1 MALPTFNTKSPTIK
15 RILKEATELSSQK
28 DPTLHAA
35 PLESNLFEWHFTLQG
50 PPSTPYGEGAYH
62 GRIILPPTYPLRPPS
77 FRFLTPTGRFEVNRE
92 ICLSISGHH
101 EETWQPAW
109 GIRTA
114 LWALRAFMEGDAK
127 GQVGGMEMPEKERRR
142 LAGESRTW
150 RCQGCGGRSNQDIL
164 KEEGGEGG
172 EGKGS
177 EHVVP
182 EELKFGFRDQMA
194 AAESK
199 DVVRGKGKEAI
210 SASTTDPVPASASA
224 ASPSPPTMSSTEAIH
239 PTRTVPTASPSH
251 LTPPLPTTTHQMQ
264 SDGVP
269 AWVDK
274 AITALVAALAVMVIK
289 KIFV

>member
-1 MALPTFNTKSPTIK
+1 
-15 RILKEATELSSQK
+15 
-28 DPTLHAA
+28 
-35 PLESNLFEWHFTLQG
+35 
-50 PPSTPYGEGAYH
+50 
-62 GRIILPPTYPLRPPS
+62 
-77 FRFLTPTGRFEVNRE
+77 
-92 ICLSISGHH
+92 
-101 EETWQPAW
+101 
-109 GIRTA
+109 
-114 LWALRAFMEGDAK
+114 MEGDAK

-172 EGKGS
+172 EGKAS

-199 DVVRGKGKEAI
+199 DVARGKGKEAI
-210 SASTTDPVPASASA
+210 SASATNPVPASASA
-224 ASPSPPTMSSTEAIH
+224 ASPSPPTMSPTEAIH

-251 LTPPLPTTTHQMQ
+251 VAPPLPTATRQMQ

-274 AITALVAALAVMVIK
+274 AITGLVAALAVMVIK

>member
-15 RILKEATELSSQK
+15 RILKEATELSSDK

-50 PPSTPYGEGAYH
+50 PPSTPYSEGAYH

-77 FRFLTPTGRFEVNRE
+77 FRFLTPSGRFEVNRE

-114 LWALRAFMEGDAK
+114 LSALRAFMEGDAK

-142 LAGESRTW
+142 LAGESKTW

-164 KEEGGEGG
+164 REEGGEVG
-172 EGKGS
+172 EGKES
-177 EHVVP
+177 EHVIP
-182 EELKFGFRDQMA
+182 EELTYSFKDQMA

-199 DVVRGKGKEAI
+199 DVAKDRCVQVV
-210 SASTTDPVPASASA
+210 SASAPDPSPASASA
-224 ASPSPPTMSSTEAIH
+224 ASPSPPTLSPPEAIH
-239 PTRTVPTASPSH
+239 PTRTVPVASASH
-251 LTPPLPTTTHQMQ
+251 VPQPLPTATPQIQ
-264 SDGVP
+264 LDGVP
-269 AWVDK
+269 VWVDK
-274 AITALVAALAVMVIK
+274 AITGLVAALAVMIIK
-289 KIFV
+289 KILL